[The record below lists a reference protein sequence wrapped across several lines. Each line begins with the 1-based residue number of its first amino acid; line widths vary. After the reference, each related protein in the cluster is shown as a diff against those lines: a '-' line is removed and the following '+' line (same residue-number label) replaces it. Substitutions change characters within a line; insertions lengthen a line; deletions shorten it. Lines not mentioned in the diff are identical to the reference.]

1 MTGRLI
7 EDIARAVDLGRVGI
21 DLTFH
26 LSSQDIGEH
35 RAGVLMR
42 GGGCRRGRNE
52 RDYAHLWIVDVCQ
65 RRLYQRF
72 DAGRQDAVLK
82 DEQLR
87 GFRFAQVPKEPVD
100 LHRAFV
106 EEAARVVGPRR
117 VRFDLVF
124 YVALKDIREYRS
136 FV

>member
-1 MTGRLI
+1 MEVAAGAATGEI
-7 EDIARAVDLGRVGI
+7 T
-21 DLTFH
+21 LTCG
-26 LSSQDIGEH
+26 LSTFASG
-35 RAGVLMR
+35 ACNNGL
-42 GGGCRRGRNE
+42 N
-52 RDYAHLWIVDVCQ
+52 
-65 RRLYQRF
+65 
-72 DAGRQDAVLK
+72 AGRQDAVLK

-124 YVALKDIREYRS
+124 YVALKDIREYCS